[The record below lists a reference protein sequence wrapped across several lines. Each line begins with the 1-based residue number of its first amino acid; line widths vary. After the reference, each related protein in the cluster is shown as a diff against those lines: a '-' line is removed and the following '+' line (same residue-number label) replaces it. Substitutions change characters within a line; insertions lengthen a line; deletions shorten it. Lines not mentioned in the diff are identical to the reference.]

1 MLDCYELVSESDYLE
16 RLSYHKNM
24 YTIAAIWNWILAVA
38 FLILPR
44 IDMGIFS
51 IAGPVAAPPTLLWF
65 DSLFGLV
72 FAFGLIA
79 YFISKSTTENQDLI
93 KIAIFEKIWVFIIGV
108 YYFLI
113 SQASILVV
121 LVVSGDLLLGLLF
134 LEDLFA
140 MMKIKE

>member
-1 MLDCYELVSESDYLE
+1 ME
-16 RLSYHKNM
+16 RPQYHKFM
-24 YTIAAIWNWILAVA
+24 YTIAAIWNWILSVA

-51 IAGPVAAPPTLLWF
+51 IAGPVAPPPTLLWF

-79 YFISKSTTENQDLI
+79 YLIGNSTTQNQGLI
-93 KIAIFEKIWVFIIGV
+93 KIAIFEKFWVFVIGV

-113 SQASILVV
+113 FQASFLVV
-121 LVVSGDLLLGLLF
+121 AVVSGDLLLGLLF
-134 LEDLFA
+134 LEDLIA
-140 MMKIKE
+140 IRKS